1 MSPQKSSEQR
11 SSDFANGV
19 LLILIKIGSKAMP
32 NNREFKAALQTI
44 KQYLVPS
51 QMSQIEES
59 DLEEYKKIAK
69 SILGERLD
77 LQKVE
82 EGMNKYGLNPNPS
95 SKHRQR

>member
-1 MSPQKSSEQR
+1 MSSQESREQR

-19 LLILIKIGSKAMP
+19 LLILVKIGSKAMP
-32 NNREFKAALQTI
+32 NNYEFKAALQTI

-59 DLEEYKKIAK
+59 DLEEYKRIAE

-77 LQKVE
+77 LGKVE
-82 EGMNKYGLNPNPS
+82 EGMNKYGLSPNPS
-95 SKHRQR
+95 PNHR